1 MSHERRATIPG
12 HVFARDFDGELVV
25 LDLDGG
31 EYFGL
36 DAVGALIWHGLGEG
50 LTLEAIA
57 GRVVERYEVDAARA
71 LADVSALAEELAAKG
86 LITLA

>member
-1 MSHERRATIPG
+1 MSRERRATIPG

-36 DAVGALIWHGLGEG
+36 DAVGALVWRGLSEG
-50 LTLEAIA
+50 LTLGAVA
-57 GRVVERYEVDAARA
+57 DRVVERYEVDAARA
-71 LADVSALAEELAAKG
+71 LADVSALADELASKG
-86 LITLA
+86 LITLD